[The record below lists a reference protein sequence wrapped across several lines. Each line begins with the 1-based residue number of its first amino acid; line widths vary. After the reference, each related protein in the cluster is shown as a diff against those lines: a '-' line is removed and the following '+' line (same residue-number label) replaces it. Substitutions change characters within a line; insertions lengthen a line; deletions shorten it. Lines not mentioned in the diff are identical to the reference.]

1 MADADDRV
9 IALSDPQARRH
20 VEVVVRRDRLVGF
33 TAVGA
38 PHVSAS
44 LSVALER
51 RTPLPVDPAALLLPQ
66 TGAPD
71 QRSAAPE
78 ASPTLI
84 PADATICRCN
94 GVTKSD
100 LMDAWDH
107 GCHSVE
113 EMAATTRATT
123 GCGGCTETVCGLVD
137 WLTSSDSGD
146 ESNGQPVRN
155 TTAAGVAAAKHQVRS
170 DEMSPS

>member
-1 MADADDRV
+1 M
-9 IALSDPQARRH
+9 
-20 VEVVVRRDRLVGF
+20 
-33 TAVGA
+33 
-38 PHVSAS
+38 
-44 LSVALER
+44 
-51 RTPLPVDPAALLLPQ
+51 DPATLLIPQ

-71 QRSAAPE
+71 PRSTAE

-100 LMDAWDH
+100 LMGAWDD

-113 EMAATTRATT
+113 EMAAATRATT

-146 ESNGQPVRN
+146 ESTAQPVRN
-155 TTAAGVAAAKHQVRS
+155 TTADSVAAAKHQTRS
-170 DEMSPS
+170 DEMLPS